1 MAQRRPK
8 KGKPKTGKVRWVARY
23 YDDAGEQRGKTFD
36 TEKAA
41 IAFEQA
47 QAVSVRS
54 GTYIAPEDAA
64 TPLGVIARE
73 WLAEATKENTVS
85 NRQALVDNLGPLD
98 RTPVGKIRA
107 STITAWRNQLT
118 GGRPWKQ
125 GKPLAESTAATMVG
139 QVCGLLKRAHEDGM
153 IGRVPVVKIPKA
165 APKRAVSRQD
175 LLTVAEVAALITAT
189 RDGKPAPRQKNGRRQ
204 PHTKD
209 TPKRPEAA
217 RMMQVVVGAG
227 LRISEIAGLRVQD
240 VDTLRR
246 TITVNGQVAPGG
258 ARWVPV
264 PKTEKSHRTIPVAEE
279 TILVI
284 AEQLREHPQLDRSGP
299 VFPYRGTSRSVKDR
313 VWHDRASLGSVMRA
327 VIAAH
332 GLREVGWHDLRHFYA
347 SALIAAGSPASEV
360 QAAMGHA
367 KASTTLDI
375 YTHLWPKADAR
386 IRDAAAGVLDLVR
399 AEQGQ
404 NGDIAA
410 SDDLTGDDSCAG
422 Q

>member
-1 MAQRRPK
+1 MGRPLLRR
-8 KGKPKTGKVRWVARY
+8 RRRAAR
-23 YDDAGEQRGKTFD
+23 QIFD

-118 GGRPWKQ
+118 GGRPWQQ

-165 APKRAVSRQD
+165 APERAVSRQD
-175 LLTVAEVAALITAT
+175 LLTVAEVATLITAT

-204 PHTKD
+204 PHTKAS
-209 TPKRPEAA
+209 PKRPEAA
-217 RMMQVVVGAG
+217 RMMQAVVVGAG

-332 GLREVGWHDLRHFYA
+332 GLREVGWHDLRDFYA

-399 AEQGQ
+399 AEKGQ
-404 NGDIAA
+404 NGEITA
-410 SDDLTGDDSCAG
+410 SDDLTGDDSCAV

>member
-1 MAQRRPK
+1 M
-8 KGKPKTGKVRWVARY
+8 T
-23 YDDAGEQRGKTFD
+23 
-36 TEKAA
+36 
-41 IAFEQA
+41 
-47 QAVSVRS
+47 
-54 GTYIAPEDAA
+54 
-64 TPLGVIARE
+64 ARE

-85 NRQALVDNLGPLD
+85 NLQALVDDLGPHD
-98 RTPVGKIRA
+98 RTPVGKIRT

-165 APKRAVSRQD
+165 APERAVSRQD

-189 RDGKPAPRQKNGRRQ
+189 HDGKPAPRQKNRRRQ

-227 LRISEIAGLRVQD
+227 LRISEIAGLRVQY

-264 PKTEKSHRTIPVAEE
+264 AKTEKSHRTIPVAEE

-399 AEQGQ
+399 AE
-404 NGDIAA
+404 
-410 SDDLTGDDSCAG
+410 TGEGRKRAEW
-422 Q
+422 